1 MFVSFA
7 LVVRLFRVCFAFVY
21 LFGVGSF
28 RVCLFLWHLLI
39 SSTFCLFLWCWRFA
53 LVASFVSRFFIH
65 FTLLGS
71 FRVVFFLSVFVSLF
85 IFWRWS
91 VSRLF
96 FLSLFIYFFGACE
109 LLALFGVC

>member
-1 MFVSFA
+1 MIVSFT

-28 RVCLFLWHLLI
+28 CVCLFLWHLLI
-39 SSTFCLFLWCWRFA
+39 SFTFCLFLWCWRFA

-71 FRVVFFLSVFVSLF
+71 FRVVFFLSVFV
-85 IFWRWS
+85 
-91 VSRLF
+91 
-96 FLSLFIYFFGACE
+96 YF
-109 LLALFGVC
+109 LALVRFTFVFLEFVYLLLWSL